1 MIYTT
6 IVVIISLLFHTH
18 YHFAPLFAW
27 GDSVYPLPFRG
38 KFLEKIFRK
47 KKIKEILV
55 ATPAQQPAQNKDIN
69 FTIQPQVTT
78 IELKVIL

>member
-27 GDSVYPLPFRG
+27 GARVYPLPFRG
-38 KFLEKIFRK
+38 KFLERK
-47 KKIKEILV
+47 KSKK
-55 ATPAQQPAQNKDIN
+55 
-69 FTIQPQVTT
+69 F
-78 IELKVIL
+78 

>member
-38 KFLEKIFRK
+38 KFLERK
-47 KKIKEILV
+47 KSKK
-55 ATPAQQPAQNKDIN
+55 
-69 FTIQPQVTT
+69 F
-78 IELKVIL
+78 